1 MGILADNYRNHNVHQ
16 VVDSTLNYI
25 NKLKNETDLTD
36 SQKDSLDA
44 YELLVTYAK
53 YVLDNCV
60 TQTVP
65 TQLLTNLEA
74 NIINL
79 QNSNIKNIETT
90 YNLYTAVMNDL
101 SKIPVYNDKHIT
113 KAGIGKIIDSFNLSK
128 EKIQNDISDEINK
141 FQQSQKEETE
151 KWKKEKEDF
160 EKEISNLR
168 KERDDLS
175 LEINALSQKISSEDT
190 RLTDIILKFQ
200 TDYDKK
206 MSIIQDDFDK
216 SQSDM
221 KNEFKG
227 FSEENKKK
235 ADTLYAYMQEKQ
247 KDVEKLWGIIGK
259 ASVSGSSQNYANRAR
274 AFAHWM
280 TFLSL
285 GIMLYAIWS
294 LASIASDFFQTAAKE
309 KDMNSMFL
317 FVRCV
322 LNFIMF
328 VPAWYCANIANKQR
342 NREFQLR
349 DFEIK
354 TAGLEPFIENMK
366 MVKYNEKSGEENKKD
381 EAKLELVKNIF
392 QNDLDKKK
400 VDDKNI
406 IVPKDMLELLKSCL
420 ESWSKINKK

>member
-1 MGILADNYRNHNVHQ
+1 MGILADNFKNHNVHL

-44 YELLVTYAK
+44 YELLVIYAK

-74 NIINL
+74 NIFNL
-79 QNSNIKNIETT
+79 QNSNIKNIEAT
-90 YNLYTAVMNDL
+90 YNLYTAVMTDL
-101 SKIPVYNDKHIT
+101 SRIPVYNDKHIT
-113 KAGIGKIIDSFNLSK
+113 KAGIGQIIDNFNSDK

-141 FQQSQKEETE
+141 FQQSQKEEIE
-151 KWKKEKEDF
+151 KWRKEKEDL
-160 EKEISNLR
+160 EKEIATLK
-168 KERDDLS
+168 KENEDL
-175 LEINALSQKISSEDT
+175 NGALSTLSQTISSENT
-190 RLTDIILKFQ
+190 RLTEIILKFQ
-200 TDYDKK
+200 NNYDKK
-206 MSIIQDDFDK
+206 MEDIQT
-216 SQSDM
+216 SYNQIQSDM
-221 KNEFKG
+221 NDNFDIFFKA
-227 FSEENKKK
+227 NTKK
-235 ADTLYAYMQEKQ
+235 ADQLYTYMQEKQ
-247 KDVEKLWGIIGK
+247 KDVENLWGIIGK

-274 AFAHWM
+274 VFAHCM
-280 TFLSL
+280 TGAALLLMLGVVVFLSVVFYIDITSPNFNPMNLLYRIPL
-285 GIMLYAIWS
+285 GFTL
-294 LASIASDFFQTAAKE
+294 L
-309 KDMNSMFL
+309 L
-317 FVRCV
+317 
-322 LNFIMF
+322 
-328 VPAWYCANIANKQR
+328 PAWYCANIANKQR

-381 EAKLELVKNIF
+381 ETKLELVKNIF

-406 IVPKDMLELLKSCL
+406 IIPKEMLELLKSCL
-420 ESWSKINKK
+420 ENWSKINGK

>member
-79 QNSNIKNIETT
+79 QSSNIKNIETT

-113 KAGIGKIIDSFNLSK
+113 KAGIGKIIDNFNLSK

-151 KWKKEKEDF
+151 KLKKEKDDF

-175 LEINALSQKISSEDT
+175 LEINALSQRISSEDT

-206 MSIIQDDFDK
+206 MGFIQEDFDR
-216 SQSDM
+216 SQTDM

-235 ADTLYAYMQEKQ
+235 TDELYAYMQEKQ

-259 ASVSGSSQNYANRAR
+259 ASVSGSSQNYANRAKN
-274 AFAHWM
+274 FAHVM
-280 TFLSL
+280 TSISLLIMIGVVVFLSYA
-285 GIMLYAIWS
+285 LY
-294 LASIASDFFQTAAKE
+294 
-309 KDMNSMFL
+309 KDITSPMFNPINLLYRIPFGFTL
-317 FVRCV
+317 F
-322 LNFIMF
+322 L
-328 VPAWYCANIANKQR
+328 PAWYCANIANKQR

-354 TAGLEPFIENMK
+354 TAGLEPFIENMR
-366 MVKYNEKSGEENKKD
+366 MVKCNEKSNEANKKD
-381 EAKLELVKNIF
+381 ETKLELVKNIF

-406 IVPKDMLELLKSCL
+406 IIPKDMLELLKSCL
-420 ESWSKINKK
+420 ENWSKINGK

>member
-1 MGILADNYRNHNVHQ
+1 MGILADNFKNHAVHQ
-16 VVDSTLNYI
+16 AVDSTLNYI

-65 TQLLTNLEA
+65 TQLLTNLES
-74 NIINL
+74 NIFNL
-79 QNSNIKNIETT
+79 QNSNIKNIEAT
-90 YNLYTAVMNDL
+90 YNLYTSVMNDL
-101 SKIPVYNDKHIT
+101 SRIPVYNDKHIT
-113 KAGIGKIIDSFNLSK
+113 KAGIGKIIDNFNLNK

-141 FQQSQKEETE
+141 FQQSQKEEME

-175 LEINALSQKISSEDT
+175 FEINALSQKISSEDT

-247 KDVEKLWGIIGK
+247 KDVENLWGIIGK
-259 ASVSGSSQNYANRAR
+259 ASVSGSSQNYANRAKN
-274 AFAHWM
+274 FAHTM
-280 TFLSL
+280 MSVSLIIMIVVVVFLSCAFYKDITSPNFNPVNL
-285 GIMLYAIWS
+285 LYRIP
-294 LASIASDFFQTAAKE
+294 FGFT
-309 KDMNSMFL
+309 L
-317 FVRCV
+317 F
-322 LNFIMF
+322 I
-328 VPAWYCANIANKQR
+328 PAWYCANIANKQR

-366 MVKYNEKSGEENKKD
+366 MIKCNEKSNEANKKD
-381 EAKLELVKNIF
+381 ETKLELVKNIF

-406 IVPKDMLELLKSCL
+406 IIPKDMLELLKSCL
-420 ESWSKINKK
+420 ESWSKINK

>member
-1 MGILADNYRNHNVHQ
+1 MGILADNFKNHAVHQ
-16 VVDSTLNYI
+16 AVDSTLNYI

-65 TQLLTNLEA
+65 TQLLTNLES
-74 NIINL
+74 NIFNL
-79 QNSNIKNIETT
+79 QNSNIKNIEAT
-90 YNLYTAVMNDL
+90 YNLYTSVMNDL
-101 SKIPVYNDKHIT
+101 SRIPVYNDKHIT
-113 KAGIGKIIDSFNLSK
+113 KAGIGKIIDNFTLSK

-280 TFLSL
+280 MGGALVIMLCVVIFLSYA
-285 GIMLYAIWS
+285 LY
-294 LASIASDFFQTAAKE
+294 
-309 KDMNSMFL
+309 KDITSPTFNPINLLYRIPFGFTL
-317 FVRCV
+317 F
-322 LNFIMF
+322 I
-328 VPAWYCANIANKQR
+328 PAWYCANIANKQR

-366 MVKYNEKSGEENKKD
+366 MVQCNEKRNEANKKD
-381 EAKLELVKNIF
+381 ETKLELVKNIF

-400 VDDKNI
+400 VDDKSI
-406 IVPKDMLELLKSCL
+406 IIPKDMLELLKSCL
-420 ESWSKINKK
+420 ESWSKINK

>member
-25 NKLKNETDLTD
+25 NKLKNETNLTD

-101 SKIPVYNDKHIT
+101 SKIPVYNDKYIT
-113 KAGIGKIIDSFNLSK
+113 KAGIVKIIDNFNLSK

-151 KWKKEKEDF
+151 KWKKEKDDF

-175 LEINALSQKISSEDT
+175 LEINALSQRISSEDT

-206 MSIIQDDFDK
+206 MGFIQEDFDR
-216 SQSDM
+216 SQTDM

-235 ADTLYAYMQEKQ
+235 TDELYAYMQEKQ

-259 ASVSGSSQNYANRAR
+259 ASVSGSSQNYANRAKN
-274 AFAHWM
+274 FAHVM
-280 TFLSL
+280 TSISLLIMIGVVVFLSYA
-285 GIMLYAIWS
+285 LY
-294 LASIASDFFQTAAKE
+294 
-309 KDMNSMFL
+309 KDITSPMFNPINLLYRIPFGFTL
-317 FVRCV
+317 F
-322 LNFIMF
+322 L
-328 VPAWYCANIANKQR
+328 PAWYCANIANKQR

-354 TAGLEPFIENMK
+354 TAGLEPFIENMR
-366 MVKYNEKSGEENKKD
+366 MVKCNEKSNEANKKD
-381 EAKLELVKNIF
+381 ETKLELVKNIF

-406 IVPKDMLELLKSCL
+406 IIPKDMLELLKSCL
-420 ESWSKINKK
+420 ENWSKINGK

>member
-1 MGILADNYRNHNVHQ
+1 MGILADNFKNHAVHQ
-16 VVDSTLNYI
+16 AVDSTLNYI

-65 TQLLTNLEA
+65 TQLLTNLES
-74 NIINL
+74 NIFNL
-79 QNSNIKNIETT
+79 QNSNIKNIEAT
-90 YNLYTAVMNDL
+90 YNLYTSVMNDL
-101 SKIPVYNDKHIT
+101 SRIPVYNDKHIT
-113 KAGIGKIIDSFNLSK
+113 KAGIGKIIDNFNLSK

-141 FQQSQKEETE
+141 FQQSQKEEME

-259 ASVSGSSQNYANRAR
+259 ASVSGSSQNYANRAKN
-274 AFAHWM
+274 FAHVM
-280 TFLSL
+280 TSISLLIMIGVVVFLSYA
-285 GIMLYAIWS
+285 LY
-294 LASIASDFFQTAAKE
+294 
-309 KDMNSMFL
+309 KDITSPMFNPINLLYRIPFGFTL
-317 FVRCV
+317 F
-322 LNFIMF
+322 L
-328 VPAWYCANIANKQR
+328 PAWYCANIANKQR

-354 TAGLEPFIENMK
+354 TAGLEPFIENMR
-366 MVKYNEKSGEENKKD
+366 MVKCNEKSNEANKKD
-381 EAKLELVKNIF
+381 ETKLELVKNIF

-406 IVPKDMLELLKSCL
+406 IIPKDMLELLKSCL
-420 ESWSKINKK
+420 ENWSKINGK

>member
-79 QNSNIKNIETT
+79 QSSNIKNIETT

-113 KAGIGKIIDSFNLSK
+113 KAGIGKIIDNFNLSK

-175 LEINALSQKISSEDT
+175 LEINALSQRISSEDT

-206 MSIIQDDFDK
+206 MGFIQEDFDR
-216 SQSDM
+216 SQTDM

-235 ADTLYAYMQEKQ
+235 TDELYAYMQEKQ

-259 ASVSGSSQNYANRAR
+259 ASVSGSSQNYANRAKN
-274 AFAHWM
+274 FAHVM
-280 TFLSL
+280 TSISLLIMIGVVVFLSYA
-285 GIMLYAIWS
+285 LY
-294 LASIASDFFQTAAKE
+294 
-309 KDMNSMFL
+309 KDITSPMFNPINLLYRIPFGFTL
-317 FVRCV
+317 F
-322 LNFIMF
+322 L
-328 VPAWYCANIANKQR
+328 PAWYCANIANKQR

-354 TAGLEPFIENMK
+354 TAGLEPFIENMR
-366 MVKYNEKSGEENKKD
+366 MVKCNEKSNEANKKD
-381 EAKLELVKNIF
+381 ETKLELVKNIF

-406 IVPKDMLELLKSCL
+406 IIPKDMLELLKSCL
-420 ESWSKINKK
+420 ENWSKINGK

>member
-1 MGILADNYRNHNVHQ
+1 MGILADNFKNHNVHR

-25 NKLKNETDLTD
+25 NELKNETDLTD

-44 YELLVTYAK
+44 YELLVIYAK

-65 TQLLTNLEA
+65 TQILTNLES
-74 NIINL
+74 NISNL
-79 QNSNIKNIETT
+79 QNSNIKNIEAT
-90 YNLYTAVMNDL
+90 YNLYTAVMTDL
-101 SKIPVYNDKHIT
+101 SRMPVYNDKHIT
-113 KAGIGKIIDSFNLSK
+113 KAGIGKIIDNFNGEK

-141 FQQSQKEETE
+141 FQQSQKEEIE
-151 KWKKEKEDF
+151 KWEKEKENL
-160 EKEISNLR
+160 EKEVATLKKENENLNVA
-168 KERDDLS
+168 L
-175 LEINALSQKISSEDT
+175 NTLSQTISSENS

-200 TDYDKK
+200 SNYDKK
-206 MSIIQDDFDK
+206 MEDIQA
-216 SQSDM
+216 SYNQVQSDM
-221 KNEFKG
+221 TDNFDTFFKA
-227 FSEENKKK
+227 STKKT
-235 ADTLYAYMQEKQ
+235 DQLYTYMQEKQ
-247 KDVEKLWGIIGK
+247 KDVENLWGIIGK
-259 ASVSGSSQNYANRAR
+259 AAVSGSSQNYANRAR
-274 AFAHWM
+274 NFAHLM

-285 GIMLYAIWS
+285 GIMLYAIRS
-294 LASIASDFFQTAAKE
+294 LAGIASDFFQTATTG
-309 KDMNSMFL
+309 KDMNNMFL

-366 MVKYNEKSGEENKKD
+366 MVKCNEKSNEANKKD
-381 EAKLELVKNIF
+381 ETKLELVKNIF

-406 IVPKDMLELLKSCL
+406 IIPKDMLELLKSCL
-420 ESWSKINKK
+420 ENWSKINGR

>member
-1 MGILADNYRNHNVHQ
+1 MGILADNFKNHAVHQ
-16 VVDSTLNYI
+16 AVDSTLNYI

-65 TQLLTNLEA
+65 TQLLTNLES
-74 NIINL
+74 NIFNL
-79 QNSNIKNIETT
+79 QNSNIKNIEAT
-90 YNLYTAVMNDL
+90 YNLYTSVMNDL
-101 SKIPVYNDKHIT
+101 SRIPVYNDKHIT
-113 KAGIGKIIDSFNLSK
+113 KAGIGKIIDNFNLSK

-141 FQQSQKEETE
+141 FQQSEKEETE

-259 ASVSGSSQNYANRAR
+259 ASVSGSSQNYANRAKN
-274 AFAHWM
+274 FAHVM
-280 TFLSL
+280 TSISLLIMIGVVVFLSYA
-285 GIMLYAIWS
+285 LY
-294 LASIASDFFQTAAKE
+294 
-309 KDMNSMFL
+309 KDITSPMFNPINLLYRIPFGFTL
-317 FVRCV
+317 F
-322 LNFIMF
+322 L
-328 VPAWYCANIANKQR
+328 PAWYCANIANKQR

-354 TAGLEPFIENMK
+354 TAGLEPFIENMRMIK
-366 MVKYNEKSGEENKKD
+366 CNEKSNEANKKD
-381 EAKLELVKNIF
+381 ETKLELVKNIF

-406 IVPKDMLELLKSCL
+406 IIPKDMLELLKSCL
-420 ESWSKINKK
+420 ENWSKINGK

>member
-1 MGILADNYRNHNVHQ
+1 MGILADNFKNHAVHQ
-16 VVDSTLNYI
+16 AVDSTLNYI

-65 TQLLTNLEA
+65 TQLLTNLES
-74 NIINL
+74 NIFNL
-79 QNSNIKNIETT
+79 QNSNIKNIEAT
-90 YNLYTAVMNDL
+90 YNLYTSVMNDL
-101 SKIPVYNDKHIT
+101 SRIPVYNDKHIT
-113 KAGIGKIIDSFNLSK
+113 KAGIGKIIDNFNLSK

-141 FQQSQKEETE
+141 FQQSEKEETE

-259 ASVSGSSQNYANRAR
+259 ASVSGSSQNYANRAKN
-274 AFAHWM
+274 FAHVM
-280 TFLSL
+280 TSISLLIMIGVVVFLSYA
-285 GIMLYAIWS
+285 LY
-294 LASIASDFFQTAAKE
+294 
-309 KDMNSMFL
+309 KDITSPMFNPINLLYRIPFGFTL
-317 FVRCV
+317 F
-322 LNFIMF
+322 L
-328 VPAWYCANIANKQR
+328 PAWYCANIANKQR

-354 TAGLEPFIENMK
+354 TAGLEPFIENMR
-366 MVKYNEKSGEENKKD
+366 MVKCNEKSNEANKKD
-381 EAKLELVKNIF
+381 ETKLELVKNIF

-406 IVPKDMLELLKSCL
+406 IIPKDMLELLKSCL
-420 ESWSKINKK
+420 ENWSKINGK

>member
-1 MGILADNYRNHNVHQ
+1 MGILADNFKNHNVHRA
-16 VVDSTLNYI
+16 VDATLNYI

-44 YELLVTYAK
+44 YELLVIYAK

-65 TQLLTNLEA
+65 TQLLTNLEG
-74 NIINL
+74 NIFNL
-79 QNSNIKNIETT
+79 QNGNIKNIETT
-90 YNLYTAVMNDL
+90 YNLYTAVMTDL
-101 SKIPVYNDKHIT
+101 SRIPVYNDKHIT
-113 KAGIGKIIDSFNLSK
+113 KAGIGKIIDNFKSDK

-141 FQQSQKEETE
+141 FQQSQKEEIE
-151 KWKKEKEDF
+151 KWRKEKEDLK
-160 EKEISNLR
+160 KEISALK
-168 KERDDLS
+168 KENEDLNVA
-175 LEINALSQKISSEDT
+175 LNTLSQTISSEKT

-206 MSIIQDDFDK
+206 MGEVQEDFNK
-216 SQSDM
+216 SQTDM

-235 ADTLYAYMQEKQ
+235 TDTLYAYMEGKR
-247 KDVEKLWGIIGK
+247 KDVENLWGIIGK
-259 ASVSGSSQNYANRAR
+259 ASISGSSQNYANYAR
-274 AFAHWM
+274 DFAHWM
-280 TFLSL
+280 MGGALVLMLCVVIFLSYT
-285 GIMLYAIWS
+285 LY
-294 LASIASDFFQTAAKE
+294 
-309 KDMNSMFL
+309 KDITSPTFNPINLLYRIPFGFTL
-317 FVRCV
+317 F
-322 LNFIMF
+322 I
-328 VPAWYCANIANKQR
+328 PAWYCANIANKQR

-381 EAKLELVKNIF
+381 ETKLELVKDIF

-406 IVPKDMLELLKSCL
+406 IIPKDMLELLKSCL
-420 ESWSKINKK
+420 ENWSKINGK

>member
-1 MGILADNYRNHNVHQ
+1 MGILADNFKNHAVHQ
-16 VVDSTLNYI
+16 AVDSTLNYI

-65 TQLLTNLEA
+65 TQLLTNLES
-74 NIINL
+74 NIFNL
-79 QNSNIKNIETT
+79 QNSNIKNIEAT
-90 YNLYTAVMNDL
+90 YNLYTSVMNDL
-101 SKIPVYNDKHIT
+101 SRIPVYNDKHIT
-113 KAGIGKIIDSFNLSK
+113 KAGIGKIIDNFNLSK

-259 ASVSGSSQNYANRAR
+259 ASVSGSSQNYANRAKN
-274 AFAHWM
+274 FAHVM
-280 TFLSL
+280 TSISLLIMIGVVVFLSYA
-285 GIMLYAIWS
+285 LY
-294 LASIASDFFQTAAKE
+294 
-309 KDMNSMFL
+309 KDITSPMFNPINLLYRIPFGFTL
-317 FVRCV
+317 F
-322 LNFIMF
+322 L
-328 VPAWYCANIANKQR
+328 PAWYCANIANKQR

-354 TAGLEPFIENMK
+354 TAGLEPFIENMR
-366 MVKYNEKSGEENKKD
+366 MVKCNEKSNEANKKD
-381 EAKLELVKNIF
+381 ETKLELVKNIF

-406 IVPKDMLELLKSCL
+406 IIPKDMLELLKSCL
-420 ESWSKINKK
+420 ENWSKINGK

>member
-79 QNSNIKNIETT
+79 QSSNIKNIETT

-113 KAGIGKIIDSFNLSK
+113 KAGIGKIIDNFNLSK

-151 KWKKEKEDF
+151 KWKKEKDDF

-175 LEINALSQKISSEDT
+175 LEINALSQRISSEDT

-206 MSIIQDDFDK
+206 MGFIQEDFDR
-216 SQSDM
+216 SQTDM

-235 ADTLYAYMQEKQ
+235 TDELYAYMQEKQ

-259 ASVSGSSQNYANRAR
+259 ASVSGSSQNYANRAKN
-274 AFAHWM
+274 FAHVM
-280 TFLSL
+280 TSISLLIMIGVVVFLSYA
-285 GIMLYAIWS
+285 LY
-294 LASIASDFFQTAAKE
+294 
-309 KDMNSMFL
+309 KDITSPMFNPINLLYRIPFGFTL
-317 FVRCV
+317 F
-322 LNFIMF
+322 L
-328 VPAWYCANIANKQR
+328 PAWYCANIANKQR

-354 TAGLEPFIENMK
+354 TAGLEPFIENMR
-366 MVKYNEKSGEENKKD
+366 MVKCNEKSNEANKKD
-381 EAKLELVKNIF
+381 ETKLELVKNIF

-406 IVPKDMLELLKSCL
+406 IIPKDMLELLKSCL
-420 ESWSKINKK
+420 ENWSKINGK

>member
-1 MGILADNYRNHNVHQ
+1 MGILADNFKNHNVHR

-25 NKLKNETDLTD
+25 NELKNETDLTD

-44 YELLVTYAK
+44 YELLVIYAK

-65 TQLLTNLEA
+65 TQLLTNLEG
-74 NIINL
+74 NIFNL
-79 QNSNIKNIETT
+79 QNGNIKNIEAT
-90 YNLYTAVMNDL
+90 YNLYTAVMTDL
-101 SKIPVYNDKHIT
+101 SRMPVYNDKHIT
-113 KAGIGKIIDSFNLSK
+113 KAGIGKIIDNFNSEK

-141 FQQSQKEETE
+141 FQQSQNEEIK
-151 KWKKEKEDF
+151 KWEKEKDDF
-160 EKEISNLR
+160 EKELSNLR
-168 KERDDLS
+168 KERDDLGF
-175 LEINALSQKISSEDT
+175 EINALSQKISSEDT

-206 MSIIQDDFDK
+206 MGFIQEDFDR
-216 SQSDM
+216 SQTDM

-235 ADTLYAYMQEKQ
+235 TDELYAYMQEKQ

-274 AFAHWM
+274 TFAHVM
-280 TFLSL
+280 TSISLLIMIGVVVFLSYA
-285 GIMLYAIWS
+285 LY
-294 LASIASDFFQTAAKE
+294 
-309 KDMNSMFL
+309 KDITSPMFNPINLLYRIPFGFTL
-317 FVRCV
+317 F
-322 LNFIMF
+322 L
-328 VPAWYCANIANKQR
+328 PAWYCANIANKQR

-354 TAGLEPFIENMK
+354 TAGLEPFIENMR
-366 MVKYNEKSGEENKKD
+366 MVKCNEKSNEANKKD
-381 EAKLELVKNIF
+381 ETKLELVKNIF

-406 IVPKDMLELLKSCL
+406 IIPKDMLELLKSCL
-420 ESWSKINKK
+420 ENWSKINGK

>member
-25 NKLKNETDLTD
+25 NKLKNETNLTD

-101 SKIPVYNDKHIT
+101 SKIPVYNDKYIT
-113 KAGIGKIIDSFNLSK
+113 KAGIVKIIDNFNLSK

-151 KWKKEKEDF
+151 KWKKEKDDF

-175 LEINALSQKISSEDT
+175 LEINALSQRISSEDT

-206 MSIIQDDFDK
+206 MGFIQEDFDR
-216 SQSDM
+216 SQTDM

-235 ADTLYAYMQEKQ
+235 TDELYAYMQEKQ

-259 ASVSGSSQNYANRAR
+259 ASVSGSSQNYANRAKN
-274 AFAHWM
+274 FAHVM
-280 TFLSL
+280 TSISLLIMIGVVVFLSYA
-285 GIMLYAIWS
+285 LY
-294 LASIASDFFQTAAKE
+294 
-309 KDMNSMFL
+309 KDITSPMFNPINLLYRIPFGFTL
-317 FVRCV
+317 F
-322 LNFIMF
+322 L
-328 VPAWYCANIANKQR
+328 PAWYCANIANKQR

-354 TAGLEPFIENMK
+354 TAGLEPFIENMR
-366 MVKYNEKSGEENKKD
+366 MVKCNEKSNEANKKD
-381 EAKLELVKNIF
+381 ETKLELVKNIF

-406 IVPKDMLELLKSCL
+406 IIPKDMLELLKSCL
-420 ESWSKINKK
+420 ESWSKINK

>member
-1 MGILADNYRNHNVHQ
+1 MGILADNFKNHAVHQ
-16 VVDSTLNYI
+16 AVDSTLNYI

-65 TQLLTNLEA
+65 TQLLTNLES
-74 NIINL
+74 NIFNL
-79 QNSNIKNIETT
+79 QNSNIKNIEAT
-90 YNLYTAVMNDL
+90 YNLYTSVMNDL
-101 SKIPVYNDKHIT
+101 SRIPVYNDKHIT
-113 KAGIGKIIDSFNLSK
+113 KAGIGKIIDNFNLSK

-259 ASVSGSSQNYANRAR
+259 ASVSGSSQNYANRAKN
-274 AFAHWM
+274 FAHVM
-280 TFLSL
+280 TSISLLIMIGAVVFLSYA
-285 GIMLYAIWS
+285 LY
-294 LASIASDFFQTAAKE
+294 
-309 KDMNSMFL
+309 KDITSPMFNPINLLYRIPFGFTL
-317 FVRCV
+317 F
-322 LNFIMF
+322 L
-328 VPAWYCANIANKQR
+328 PAWYCANIANKQR

-354 TAGLEPFIENMK
+354 TAGLEPFIENMR
-366 MVKYNEKSGEENKKD
+366 MVKCNEKSNEANKKD
-381 EAKLELVKNIF
+381 ETKLELVKNIF

-406 IVPKDMLELLKSCL
+406 IIPKDMLELLKSCL
-420 ESWSKINKK
+420 ENWSKINGK